1 MLQMLLHW
9 FFPYRDHWCN
19 TASTY
24 NFFCRTEWDD
34 MKVNAKYLQ
43 RVMFLSNN
51 FVPVFSLFWIEEL
64 FLLSVQYKISM
75 KE

>member
-1 MLQMLLHW
+1 
-9 FFPYRDHWCN
+9 
-19 TASTY
+19 
-24 NFFCRTEWDD
+24 